1 MFCSDSQG
9 HRSCAYLQREK
20 LTLRKPLCKGGGVL
34 KGSIERLYRNSWCRN
49 VWGREWYGH
58 VPNKCEAGLITVI
71 YCTCWTVSENRGLP
85 AWVSLFGFRVVL
97 LLSFL
102 HQTGSSKN
110 HSQGRQ
116 NQKSSV
122 KWNGRN
128 KVKNSPDTNHTKHS
142 SHLISCYMHRGNQE
156 H

>member
-34 KGSIERLYRNSWCRN
+34 KGSIEILGVGICGAGNDMDMIPTN
-49 VWGREWYGH
+49 VKQASSLSFIVH
-58 VPNKCEAGLITVI
+58 VEQCLRTRVSQNEFLCLVLGLF
-71 YCTCWTVSENRGLP
+71 CC
-85 AWVSLFGFRVVL
+85 FF
-97 LLSFL
+97 FL

-122 KWNGRN
+122 K
-128 KVKNSPDTNHTKHS
+128 
-142 SHLISCYMHRGNQE
+142 
-156 H
+156 